1 MKLPLSVRK
10 FLRFLNF
17 VLLGAV
23 VAMLGR
29 TMYGLYKLQ
38 MAEQS
43 IRDLPLDVLAIQV
56 LEVHRYAAFG
66 AIVVII
72 WWIGERVFWIVVR
85 GVRRFFAVFFN
96 KPPEIGKSADV
107 DNKIKMARRVKAEAY
122 LESAR
127 EARKPPS
134 NTTGEPLFENR
145 ITAKGGAVTYKIM
158 APRYLIDDEMKKIVW
173 AALNDDSIVEPAP
186 GETRYL
192 TLSTELE
199 KRYLG

>member
-1 MKLPLSVRK
+1 LKLPLFVRE

-66 AIVVII
+66 AIAVII

-85 GVRRFFAVFFN
+85 GVRKFFAVFFD
-96 KPPEIGKSADV
+96 KPPEVSKSVDV
-107 DNKIKMARRVKAEAY
+107 DDKIKMARRVKAEAY
-122 LESAR
+122 LESAK
-127 EARKPPS
+127 EARTPPS

-145 ITAKGGAVTYKIM
+145 ITAKGGAVTYNVM
-158 APRYLIDDEMKKIVW
+158 ASRYLTDDEMKKIVW
-173 AALNDDSIVEPAP
+173 GVLNDGSIVEPAP

-199 KRYLG
+199 KKYLG